1 MFGFTQDELKILKL
15 LSTPDK
21 IQDFLDALPANY
33 GKRGDTLCSPR
44 RVLREKK
51 AHCIE
56 GALLAVV
63 ALALQHQASWLLDL
77 RTKSY
82 DEDHVVTL
90 FKKNGYWGALS
101 KTNHPVLRY
110 RDPIYRTVR
119 ELALSYVHEFF
130 MADDGRKTFTD
141 YSRPFSLK
149 KFGTAWMTSEEDLW
163 EIGAALDDSPHSRL
177 FPNHIALRSVTQ
189 IERDA
194 YKMVEWKKAD
204 PRT

>member
-1 MFGFTQDELKILKL
+1 MFGFTEKELKILKS

-33 GKRGDTLCSPR
+33 SKEGDTLRSPR
-44 RVLREKK
+44 GVLRERK
-51 AHCIE
+51 AQCIE
-56 GALLAVV
+56 GALLAVAAFMV
-63 ALALQHQASWLLDL
+63 RGKESWLLDL
-77 RTKSY
+77 RAAPY

-90 FKKNGYWGALS
+90 FKRNGCWGAIS

-119 ELALSYVHEFF
+119 ELVLSYAHEFF
-130 MADDGRKTFTD
+130 MANDGRKTFTD

-149 KFGTAWMTSEEDLW
+149 RFGTEWMTSEEDLW
-163 EIGAALDDSPHSRL
+163 EIALALDDSRHYRL
-177 FPNHIALRSVTQ
+177 FPQGTRLRPVTQ

-194 YKMVEWKKAD
+194 YQMVQWKKDD